1 RTNYICR
8 YLISD
13 ETKNKV
19 LIKHSKDDVLNKY
32 TGKYESFYFPPAYDI
47 NSTTL
52 KTRLTIDSWP
62 AHAVSRSRATN
73 QIYVSPEG
81 HLIQQSAEKS
91 KLPPVKK
98 PRFLEILEARVNKEK
113 AKFRVVEGKPDP
125 LRLQIYREIF
135 TIFIQT
141 CVYYGPLLARIK
153 AEYESY
159 LVHVQDQLKK
169 LQPIRELLWTVSQEC
184 ENRVSDMR
192 RRENKDIKKLKQEK
206 KALMAQISNLYEQGK
221 SLSIEVIYFNLKIHS
236 SFHLVDH
243 LTSELEKKA
252 DDWRTES
259 DGRKLLVSEVNE
271 LTSRL
276 KEMETL
282 ARAEVID
289 DSEDPIKLR
298 LALDQ
303 AHKTINQLQTQVVE
317 FAARYEAQVP
327 RIKYEEVR
335 KNLASQVEENLR
347 LKEELEST
355 QSRYDLLQ
363 EHCVTLNT
371 YRDLYY
377 IQVTYASR
385 VMSTKGEASQKV
397 DVLSAILS
405 KWRRVV
411 ADKPWAEV
419 QRMVADEILRLESG
433 QLSSTVRTSRAPRH
447 RQTVAPD
454 PTATNTRDSIHR
466 NDPA

>member
-1 RTNYICR
+1 MNYVCR

-19 LIKHSKDDVLNKY
+19 LIKRDKEDVLNKFD
-32 TGKYESFYFPPAYDI
+32 GRYESFYFPPAYDI
-47 NSTTL
+47 N
-52 KTRLTIDSWP
+52 
-62 AHAVSRSRATN
+62 VGSRSRATN
-73 QIYVSPEG
+73 QVYVSPEG

-98 PRFLEILEARVNKEK
+98 PRFLEILESRINKEK

-206 KALMAQISNLYEQGK
+206 KALLTQISNLYEKGK
-221 SLSIEVIYFNLKIHS
+221 SLSVE
-236 SFHLVDH
+236 VDH
-243 LTSELEKKA
+243 LTTELEKKA

-317 FAARYEAQVP
+317 FEARYEAQVS
-327 RIKYEEVR
+327 RTKYEEVR
-335 KNLASQVEENLR
+335 KNLASQIEENLR

-385 VMSTKGEASQKV
+385 IVATKGEPAQKV
-397 DVLSAILS
+397 DVLSAILN
-405 KWRRVV
+405 KWRRIT

-433 QLSSTVRTSRAPRH
+433 QLPSTVRTSRAPRH
-447 RQTVAPD
+447 RPTMTPGSGQD
-454 PTATNTRDSIHR
+454 PPTTNTRDSIHR
-466 NDPA
+466 SDAA